1 MQLEEKSSCE
11 RVQKY
16 LQEQAQKKEFISE
29 FIMLKLF
36 FSLIN
41 SLNLWKHEYGLGIQ
55 PVGLSGTKCWDKRHT
70 NLVVT
75 WVILNIWMVD

>member
-11 RVQKY
+11 RVQKC
-16 LQEQAQKKEFISE
+16 LQEQVPEKEFISG
-29 FIMLKLF
+29 FIMLKLL

-41 SLNLWKHEYGLGIQ
+41 SLDLWKHEYGLRIQ
-55 PVGLSGTKCWDKRHT
+55 PVGLSGTKCWDERHT

>member
-1 MQLEEKSSCE
+1 MQFEEKSSCE

-16 LQEQAQKKEFISE
+16 LKEQAQEKEFISG
-29 FIMLKLF
+29 FIMLKFLT
-36 FSLIN
+36 SLIN
-41 SLNLWKHEYGLGIQ
+41 FLDLWKHKSGLGIQ
-55 PVGLSGTKCWDKRHT
+55 HVGLSGTKCWDERHT

>member
-1 MQLEEKSSCE
+1 MQFEEKSSCE

-16 LQEQAQKKEFISE
+16 LQEQAQEKEFISG
-29 FIMLKLF
+29 FIKWL

-41 SLNLWKHEYGLGIQ
+41 SLDLWKHEYGLRIQ
-55 PVGLSGTKCWDKRHT
+55 PVGLSGTKCWDERHT

>member
-11 RVQKY
+11 RVQKH
-16 LQEQAQKKEFISE
+16 LQEQAQEKEFISG
-29 FIMLKLF
+29 FIMLKFL

-41 SLNLWKHEYGLGIQ
+41 SLDLWKYKSGLGIQ
-55 PVGLSGTKCWDKRHT
+55 PVGLNGTKSWDERHT

-75 WVILNIWMVD
+75 WVTLNICMVD